1 MKEYYILINDIQKGP
16 FSIDELKK
24 IELNKSSL
32 VWCKELDNWTE
43 LQNVSELKELLE
55 STPPPIPKRIDKK

>member
-1 MKEYYILINDIQKGP
+1 MKEYHILINDIQKGP